1 LPETQTL
8 EWRAAFQQRLRELHE
23 DPKVRSFAR
32 RRAGD
37 PTLAE
42 DALQE
47 AYCAVAR
54 VRRPELIEDLRRY
67 FCRVLINEVNRL
79 RGQLRAALV
88 EDFESLV
95 EAHQDDPGYL
105 PTPPPPVSDAVGTS
119 MLRQTWL
126 ERISAQHADLEAEVA
141 GRSRRPD
148 RYRSV
153 VVAIAGQVLC
163 AVLSGDVSDA
173 DFDESLRTAY
183 PEWFAEE
190 GAEPDNLYQRF
201 SRARADVRAVLKIII
216 SRDELR

>member
-1 LPETQTL
+1 
-8 EWRAAFQQRLRELHE
+8 
-23 DPKVRSFAR
+23 
-32 RRAGD
+32 
-37 PTLAE
+37 
-42 DALQE
+42 
-47 AYCAVAR
+47 
-54 VRRPELIEDLRRY
+54 
-67 FCRVLINEVNRL
+67 
-79 RGQLRAALV
+79 
-88 EDFESLV
+88 
-95 EAHQDDPGYL
+95 
-105 PTPPPPVSDAVGTS
+105 

>member
-1 LPETQTL
+1 MPDTQTP
-8 EWRAAFQQRLRELHE
+8 EWRAAFQQKLREIRE
-23 DPKVRSFAR
+23 DPEVRGLAR

-54 VRRPELIEDLRRY
+54 VKRPELIEDLRRY
-67 FCRVLINEVNRL
+67 FCRALINEVNHL
-79 RGQLRAALV
+79 RGQFRATLV

-95 EAHQDDPGYL
+95 ETHQDEAGCL
-105 PTPPPPVSDAVGTS
+105 PAPPQPVDDAVGTL
-119 MLRQTWL
+119 MLRQAWL
-126 ERISAQHADLEAEVA
+126 ERFSAQQTDLAAQVP
-141 GRSRRPD
+141 GRSRHPD

-153 VVAIAGQVLC
+153 IVAIAGQVLC
-163 AVLSGDVSDA
+163 VTLSGDVSHA
-173 DFDESLRTAY
+173 DSDEALRTAY

-190 GAEPDNLYQRF
+190 GSKSDNLYQRF
-201 SRARADVRAVLKIII
+201 SRARTDVRAVLKIVI